1 MIFGSYNL
9 NPIQFPMHRILSIAI
24 CLTVS
29 AMAEMP
35 LPSVDL
41 RVSEKAPLLTTWAHA
56 GGKVVIQLES
66 ADTQPLTCD
75 IYQVDGRSVIPI
87 SRGLVLDE
95 LKLGANRLEIPLP
108 EKSERGKLLF
118 KITASTE
125 TQLLANLMV
134 DILPKDA
141 LDSLAK
147 QAKQG
152 RVWMDPSLK
161 AFHAWAASHGIT
173 STAPSSG
180 KPVELHF
187 GKPSGNPNLPP
198 PGRVLIYERDQPDAF
213 PVIEVIT
220 SPDVTKILLPPGFLS
235 DLPNSATAQAILL
248 KHLKL
253 LP

>member
-1 MIFGSYNL
+1 
-9 NPIQFPMHRILSIAI
+9 MHRLLSIAL
-24 CLTVS
+24 CLPMIAV
-29 AMAEMP
+29 AEMP

-56 GGKVVIQLES
+56 GGKAAIQLEAAEAQS
-66 ADTQPLTCD
+66 LTCD

-87 SRGLVLDE
+87 SRDIVLDE
-95 LKLGANRLEIPLP
+95 LKPGANRLEIPLP

-125 TQLLANLMV
+125 AKLLANLMV

-147 QAKQG
+147 QSKQG
-152 RVWMDPSLK
+152 RVWIAPELK
-161 AFHAWAASHGIT
+161 VFQTWAASHGVS
-173 STAPSSG
+173 STAPTSG
-180 KPVELHF
+180 KPVEFHF
-187 GKPSGNPNLPP
+187 GKPTGSPNLPP

-213 PVIEVIT
+213 PVIEVLT
-220 SPDVTKILLPPGFLS
+220 APEVTKILLPPGFLS
-235 DLPNSATAQAILL
+235 DVPNSATAQALL
-248 KHLKL
+248 LRYLKL